1 MEHILQYFKKII
13 DRNLLNYLAIGI
25 INTSVGFGLIFLLMY
40 INIVP
45 EIANFIGYLA
55 GLLVSFHL
63 NKKYNFRSKG
73 AVLKEI
79 KKFAIA
85 MAVAYL
91 INLFVLII
99 ELRIFNVNKYY
110 AQIIA
115 SAFYVVTG
123 YLLSKFWVFRS

>member
-1 MEHILQYFKKII
+1 MLYNILKNIV
-13 DRNLLNYLAIGI
+13 DRNLLNYLAIGV

-45 EIANFIGYLA
+45 EVANFMGYLT
-55 GLLVSFHL
+55 GFLVSFHL
-63 NKKYNFRSKG
+63 NKKYNFRSQG
-73 AVLKEI
+73 ALLKEI

-85 MAVAYL
+85 MAIAYL

-123 YLLSKFWVFRS
+123 YLLSKFWVFKG